1 MIEIRNEDNFAT
13 WRAHCECGWSS
24 HLLFGKEARDLAASS
39 LCSASRHM
47 TDEHPSDTI
56 LVTTVA
62 NLTSVGPEHGR
73 ASRHSAGG

>member
-1 MIEIRNEDNFAT
+1 MIEIRNEDNFAA

-24 HLLFGKEARDLAASS
+24 HLLFGMEARDLAAS
-39 LCSASRHM
+39 RHIAA
-47 TDEHPSDTI
+47 EHSSETI

>member
-24 HLLFGKEARDLAASS
+24 HLLFGKEARDLA
-39 LCSASRHM
+39 ASRHM

-73 ASRHSAGG
+73 ASRHSAGGYL